1 MASDQRFAGLASGE
15 AVCERAIL
23 RLVPSIRWDA
33 DKVGVIHVTP
43 FDYKSRH
50 QDVIEE
56 DPDRHSHPEPKPEY
70 DAIEISKK
78 VKILDSDLKHVGYTE
93 NRCATWPTIESKRNS
108 TQRGMSIST
117 L

>member
-1 MASDQRFAGLASGE
+1 MASDQNFVGLASGE
-15 AVCERAIL
+15 VVCARAIV

-33 DKVGVIHVTP
+33 DNVGIIHVGP

-56 DPDRHSHPEPKPEY
+56 DPDPHSHPEPTPED
-70 DAIEISKK
+70 DAIIISKK
-78 VKILDSDLKHVGYTE
+78 VKIVDSDLKD
-93 NRCATWPTIESKRNS
+93 
-108 TQRGMSIST
+108 